1 MEESGLSRDG
11 PRLQRSSHSSGRPQ
25 VVGSFEGK
33 AGSSGCHAR
42 VALARQ
48 PSTGKSEQDASG
60 RLGASPALA
69 LGFFHSVS
77 FYLARHSLCTLLP
90 VRRTGQAVLHPCAFM
105 FTFPS
110 SLNPLTFVSWPGK
123 VFSKVISSL
132 ITVMCFLIPQPFLH
146 ISSPLTV
153 FGLPTSQ

>member
-1 MEESGLSRDG
+1 MAPDCSAALTALAD
-11 PRLQRSSHSSGRPQ
+11 PRWWAALKGRP
-25 VVGSFEGK
+25 
-33 AGSSGCHAR
+33 GSSGCHAR
-42 VALARQ
+42 VALAQQ

-77 FYLARHSLCTLLP
+77 FSLARHSLCTLLP
-90 VRRTGQAVLHPCAFM
+90 VRRTGRAVLHPCAFM

-110 SLNPLTFVSWPGK
+110 SLNPLPFVSWPGK

-146 ISSPLTV
+146 ISSALTV